1 MSKAKDVWD
10 TECTGRLDQL
20 ERIHADA
27 RGTRR
32 GRRWETEQLN
42 RSLFVALVGQ
52 FQVYCRELHDE
63 AISVYLAQANPRQVD
78 ALRRLL
84 RRRRD
89 LDTRNPRKE
98 SLGNDFGRMG
108 LKLIPALQ
116 NRYGRAGQDLAR
128 LELLVDFRNAVVHGN
143 ESEVHSLIQK
153 HPIAATL
160 RSYHLFRST
169 CDRLVRRLDAVV
181 AAELAAELQI
191 SRPW

>member
-1 MSKAKDVWD
+1 MSKAKAVWD

-63 AISVYLAQANPRQVD
+63 AISEYLAQANPRQVD

-89 LDTRNPRKE
+89 LDTRNPRRE

-143 ESEVHSLIQK
+143 ESEVHSLTRK
-153 HPIAATL
+153 RPIAATL

-191 SRPW
+191 SQPW

>member
-1 MSKAKDVWD
+1 MSAAKEVWD
-10 TECTGRLDQL
+10 TECVPRLNQL

-89 LDTRNPRKE
+89 LDIRNPRRE
-98 SLGNDFGRMG
+98 ALGNDFGRMG
-108 LKLIPALQ
+108 LKLIPSLQ
-116 NRYGRAGQDLAR
+116 SSYGRAGQDIVR
-128 LELLVDFRNAVVHGN
+128 LELLIDFRNAVVHGN
-143 ESEVHSLIQK
+143 ESEVHSLIRR

-160 RSYHLFRST
+160 NSYQRFRRT

-191 SRPW
+191 APPW

>member
-63 AISVYLAQANPRQVD
+63 AIS
-78 ALRRLL
+78 
-84 RRRRD
+84 
-89 LDTRNPRKE
+89 
-98 SLGNDFGRMG
+98 
-108 LKLIPALQ
+108 
-116 NRYGRAGQDLAR
+116 
-128 LELLVDFRNAVVHGN
+128 NAVVHGN
-143 ESEVHSLIQK
+143 ESEVHSLTRK
-153 HPIAATL
+153 RPIAATL

-191 SRPW
+191 SQPW